1 MNSPANHVQPAA
13 GTSLRPSEDRSG
25 PRGSSVTES
34 GTGVKKMIG
43 FSEIKEK
50 YLPHRYPIVML
61 DRITDFEPGE
71 YIEAIKCVTG
81 NSPELVGHFP
91 DRAIMPATYIVQALA
106 QLAIV
111 FLKISRGALR
121 EDEMTVVT
129 TTKFKFLLPVFP
141 GDTLKLRLTPI
152 RLEDAVG
159 IFNGS
164 AQVDGKSVVRGSLTL
179 AKANLSKFPNPL
191 W

>member
-1 MNSPANHVQPAA
+1 MTEI
-13 GTSLRPSEDRSG
+13 GTDN
-25 PRGSSVTES
+25 
-34 GTGVKKMIG
+34 KKLIG
-43 FSEIKEK
+43 FSELKEK

-61 DRITDFEPGE
+61 DRITDYKAGE
-71 YIEAIKCVTG
+71 YVEAIKCVTG
-81 NSPELVGHFP
+81 NSPELAGHFP

-111 FLKISRGALR
+111 FLKLSQGALR

-129 TTKFKFLLPVFP
+129 TTKFKFLRPVFP
-141 GDTLKLRLTPI
+141 GDTLKLKLTPI
-152 RLEDAVG
+152 RLEDSVG

-164 AQVDGKSVVRGSLTL
+164 AQVDGRNVVRGSLTL
-179 AKANLSKFPNPL
+179 AKANFSKFPNPL

>member
-1 MNSPANHVQPAA
+1 M
-13 GTSLRPSEDRSG
+13 TELRTDM
-25 PRGSSVTES
+25 
-34 GTGVKKMIG
+34 KKTIG
-43 FSEIKEK
+43 FSELKEK

-61 DRITDFEPGE
+61 DRVTDYRAGE
-71 YIEAIKCVTG
+71 FIEAIKCVTG

-106 QLAIV
+106 QLGIV
-111 FLKISRGALR
+111 FLKLSNGPLR

-129 TTKFKFLLPVFP
+129 TTKFKFLQPVFP
-141 GDTLKLRLTPI
+141 GDTLKLALTPV
-152 RLEDAVG
+152 RLDDAVG

-164 AQVDGKSVVRGSLTL
+164 AHVDGRSVVRGSLTL
-179 AKANLSKFPNPL
+179 AKANLSKFRNPL

>member
-1 MNSPANHVQPAA
+1 MNE
-13 GTSLRPSEDRSG
+13 TR
-25 PRGSSVTES
+25 
-34 GTGVKKMIG
+34 TGVKKMIG

-141 GDTLKLRLTPI
+141 GDTLQLRLTPI
-152 RLEDAVG
+152 RLEDSVG

>member
-1 MNSPANHVQPAA
+1 MTE
-13 GTSLRPSEDRSG
+13 TSTDN
-25 PRGSSVTES
+25 
-34 GTGVKKMIG
+34 KKMIG

-61 DRITDFEPGE
+61 DRVTDYRAGE
-71 YIEAIKCVTG
+71 FIEAIKCVTG

-91 DRAIMPATYIVQALA
+91 DRAIMPATYIIQALA

-111 FLKISRGALR
+111 FIKLSQGALR

-129 TTKFKFLLPVFP
+129 TTKFKFLRPVFP
-141 GDTLKLRLTPI
+141 GDTLRLSLTPI
-152 RLEDAVG
+152 RLDDSVG

-164 AQVDGKSVVRGSLTL
+164 AQVDGKSVVRGTLTL
-179 AKANLSKFPNPL
+179 AKANVSKLSNPL